1 MTDSTRAYFDTL
13 FNLAG
18 DSGQRARDLAGKLR
32 EDLRSGVGQ
41 IRSQG
46 SRTVTDVGRL
56 IRHEVDAGFTR
67 LGLATQAD
75 VEDANL
81 RLEHLEQ
88 ELQELRVRLADAER
102 RATTP
107 PAQVTSGP
115 NNADTDHEERE

>member
-1 MTDSTRAYFDTL
+1 MTDSRAYFDSL

-32 EDLRSGVGQ
+32 EDLRNGVGQ

-88 ELQELRVRLADAER
+88 ELQDIRARLADAER

-107 PAQVTSGP
+107 PAQVTAGP
-115 NNADTDHEERE
+115 SRTATEDEEQA

>member
-1 MTDSTRAYFDTL
+1 MTDSRAYFDTL

-32 EDLRSGVGQ
+32 EDFRNGVGQ

-88 ELQELRVRLADAER
+88 ELQEMRMHLAEAKRQIADGRAIER
-102 RATTP
+102 P
-107 PAQVTSGP
+107 GP
-115 NNADTDHEERE
+115 SNERFDHEEQA